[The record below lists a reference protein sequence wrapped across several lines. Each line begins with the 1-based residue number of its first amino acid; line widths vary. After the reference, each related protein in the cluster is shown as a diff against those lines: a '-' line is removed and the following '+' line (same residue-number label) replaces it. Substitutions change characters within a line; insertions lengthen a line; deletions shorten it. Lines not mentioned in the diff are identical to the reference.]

1 MLSSEE
7 KFNIIKQS
15 IAGQIEGPAY
25 KAIETAEQQALQ
37 STTEEAPQSEQQS
50 QIPQTPVGPPP
61 AQTIPRV
68 YDEMGSL
75 IEPGSTGVG
84 LNQMAGTSHG
94 QTIQPGEYE
103 TGGKKD
109 PPSNADKARK
119 FRMMRP
125 AQGEYFEGQKENSH
139 STHLAT
145 TYEADGKYY
154 VVPSITNKKAPYANY
169 QPQSFR
175 DAMNA
180 GEGIQFDTEK
190 EAIKFAEGS
199 WKLPKYPR
207 PEYKTGGPKSKAP
220 KPLTESDAKLE
231 EEWPLML
238 QKQRFVESG
247 FNTNAKSKAGA
258 IGSAQIMPDTL
269 QYAKDKGWVGNDVKM
284 KDLTGADGFSIS
296 QHIQEKYMENLFN
309 REWNKG
315 SDEVKTAKALLAY
328 NWGPNRTRKKLN
340 TLKDRG
346 IDIYSNTD
354 FAKYFNKE
362 SREYKG
368 KILDDLTTKKDP
380 YVQRDYNKLKDLSPL
395 LRMHGGPKVLYNN
408 KKSKK

>member
-15 IAGQIEGPAY
+15 ISGQIEGPAFE
-25 KAIETAEQQALQ
+25 AIQAAEQQQ
-37 STTEEAPQSEQQS
+37 IEQEAPQSDQQS

-61 AQTIPRV
+61 AQTIPTV
-68 YDEMGSL
+68 YDQQGAL
-75 IEPGSTGVG
+75 IAPGETGVG
-84 LNQMAGTSHG
+84 LNQMAGTSPG
-94 QTIQPGEYE
+94 QTIQPG
-103 TGGKKD
+103 
-109 PPSNADKARK
+109 
-119 FRMMRP
+119 
-125 AQGEYFEGQKENSH
+125 
-139 STHLAT
+139 
-145 TYEADGKYY
+145 
-154 VVPSITNKKAPYANY
+154 
-169 QPQSFR
+169 
-175 DAMNA
+175 
-180 GEGIQFDTEK
+180 
-190 EAIKFAEGS
+190 
-199 WKLPKYPR
+199 
-207 PEYKTGGPKSKAP
+207 EYKTGGPKSKAP

-269 QYAKDKGWVGNDVKM
+269 QYAKDKGWVDNDVKM

-340 TLKDRG
+340 KLKDRG
-346 IDIYSNTD
+346 IDIYSNTE
-354 FAKYFNKE
+354 FSKYFNKE

-380 YVQRDYNKLKDLSPL
+380 HVQRDYNKLKDLSPL